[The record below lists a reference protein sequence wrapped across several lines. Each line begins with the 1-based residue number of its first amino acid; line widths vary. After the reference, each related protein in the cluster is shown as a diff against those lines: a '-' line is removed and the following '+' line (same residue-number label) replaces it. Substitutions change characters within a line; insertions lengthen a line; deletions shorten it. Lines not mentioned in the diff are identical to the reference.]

1 MHILPTGDRWK
12 PLVDRIDRHLE
23 NFLPRIL
30 EDTDLNRYAGPP
42 RWTHDPVVHTEM
54 LSTPTWDLIS
64 RGGKRWRPL
73 FGILLLESLGNSA
86 DPYEEM
92 VVATAELCHT
102 GALIIDDIEDGS
114 VIRRGEQAIHL
125 RYGTDVAINAANT
138 LYFLPHL
145 LYSDHPDLSDSQRLE
160 TYRSMVQQ
168 LVKAHLGQA
177 MDIYWS
183 RNLTAENFERWLADG
198 LPEKILQMYAY
209 KTGSALEGLAELA
222 CTVGSTDERLRQAC
236 VGLGRDL
243 GVAFQIADDV
253 LDFQGSPSWRK
264 KVGQDVATGKLTY
277 AVVRALDRLGSVPR
291 RHLLDL
297 LCRRSSDQDTV
308 SEAISLVHET
318 GALEE
323 CRGQAR
329 RIFEKAW
336 SSFTGLVPESGK
348 KAMLRELC
356 DALIGA
362 WMPSEG

>member
-1 MHILPTGDRWK
+1 MLILPIGDRWK

-23 NFLPRIL
+23 NFLPKTL
-30 EDTDLNRYAGPP
+30 EDADLVRFAGPP
-42 RWTHDPVVHTEM
+42 RWAHDPTVHTEM
-54 LSTPTWDLIS
+54 LSTPAWDLIS

-73 FGILLLESLGNSA
+73 FGILLVESLGNSA

-114 VIRRGEQAIHL
+114 LIRRGEEASHL

-145 LYSDHPDLSDSQRLE
+145 LYSDHPDLSDSQRLA

-198 LPEKILQMYAY
+198 LPEKILQMYAF

-222 CTVGSTDERLRQAC
+222 CTVGSSSEQLRQAC
-236 VGLGRDL
+236 VGLARDL
-243 GVAFQIADDV
+243 GVSFQIVDDV
-253 LDFQGSPSWRK
+253 LDFEGSPSWK
-264 KVGQDVATGKLTY
+264 KTVGQDVATGKLTY
-277 AVVRALDRLGSVPR
+277 AVVRALNRLGPAPR
-291 RHLLDL
+291 RRLLDL
-297 LCRRSSDQDTV
+297 LCGRGSEQDTV
-308 SEAISLVHET
+308 SEAISLVRES
-318 GALEE
+318 GALDES
-323 CRGQAR
+323 RGHAWQ
-329 RIFEKAW
+329 IFEKAW
-336 SSFTGLVPESGK
+336 SRFAGLVPDSGK

-356 DALIGA
+356 DMLIRSPDA
-362 WMPSEG
+362 E

>member
-1 MHILPTGDRWK
+1 MLILPIGDRWK

-23 NFLPRIL
+23 NFLPKTL
-30 EDTDLNRYAGPP
+30 EDADLVRFAGPP
-42 RWTHDPVVHTEM
+42 RWAHDPPVHTEM
-54 LSTPTWDLIS
+54 LSAPAWDLIS
-64 RGGKRWRPL
+64 RGGKRWRPM
-73 FGILLLESLGNSA
+73 FGLLLLESLGNSSE
-86 DPYEEM
+86 PYEEM

-145 LYSDHPDLSDSQRLE
+145 LYSDHPALSDSQRLE

-183 RNLTAENFERWLADG
+183 RNLTAENFELWLAEG

-253 LDFQGSPSWRK
+253 LDFEGSPSWRK
-264 KVGQDVATGKLTY
+264 KIGHDVATGKLTY
-277 AVVRALDRLGSVPR
+277 AVARALDRLGPGPR
-291 RHLLDL
+291 RRLLDL
-297 LCRRSSDQDTV
+297 LCRRSSDHDTV
-308 SEAISLVHET
+308 SEAISLVRES

-323 CRGQAR
+323 SRGHAR
-329 RIFEKAW
+329 RIFEEAW
-336 SSFTGLVPESGK
+336 SSYSELVPESGE

-356 DALIGA
+356 DALIGS
-362 WMPSEG
+362 PDGE